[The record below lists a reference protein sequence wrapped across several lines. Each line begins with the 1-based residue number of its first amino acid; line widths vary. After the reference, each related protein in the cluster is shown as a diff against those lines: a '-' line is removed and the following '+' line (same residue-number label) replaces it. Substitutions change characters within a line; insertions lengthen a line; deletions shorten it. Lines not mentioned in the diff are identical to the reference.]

1 MRLDNSIQTAIS
13 NLLKNPIL
21 SILRDINFSSILKQS
36 NFIKRDIGKSPY
48 LVILHFL
55 YMFVINKKI
64 SSFAKY
70 SSDSYKKDVY
80 YRLLKNSKYNWRKLL
95 LLTSVKLICK
105 LHKLQKTTDIK
116 VLIIDDTVE
125 IKRGKFIEG
134 SCKNLWSNKEHR
146 AIKGLNIVSLN
157 YSDAYTD
164 MMLDFSIN
172 YNKNQVVNVDENS
185 FHHKS
190 NAYKRRDE
198 GNSGKNILALQMLKR
213 VLKSG
218 IYADYL
224 LVDSWYAKPNFI
236 NEVKENGLDVIA
248 RVANNPKIWQFTGK
262 FKTLETL
269 YNYAKQNKASKL
281 GNYNSIKYSYV
292 STTTTHKTIDRV
304 KIVFIK
310 TKDNLISIISTNINL
325 SDIEIINTY
334 KKRWNIEQG
343 YKDLREY
350 FQFGKE
356 ENRIFEAL
364 IARITLSFLAYNLT
378 SYINRVQNEP
388 QTLDNLFRDLE
399 CQLEALAISMELL
412 RIGVMNSKNIPE
424 QYKSVAFDSYSA
436 DLSEVAKK
444 GFENIE
450 DLNLSID
457 YKNGSFHDVG
467 QSETYGVG
475 KRDWIY
481 ELKASKTQTLGEAF
495 KEYRKDI
502 VYGENSQDIIK
513 DALNLK
519 EFSFKGIKSEA
530 DSLLEKYGSKDME
543 LIKLL
548 LMQKYLMGKDDSE
561 SDKEFYKLLKEWE
574 ESKNQE

>member
-1 MRLDNSIQTAIS
+1 MGLDDFIQTAM
-13 NLLKNPIL
+13 NNVLKNPIL

-55 YMFVINKKI
+55 YMFVINRKI
-64 SSFAKY
+64 SSFMKY
-70 SSDSYKKDVY
+70 SNDSYKKDVY
-80 YRLLKNSKYNWRKLL
+80 YRLLKDNRYNWRKLL

-105 LHKLQKTTDIK
+105 LHKLQKTTDTK

-146 AIKGLNIVSLN
+146 TVKGLNIVSLN
-157 YSDAYTD
+157 YSDCYTD

-172 YNKNQVVNVDENS
+172 YNKNQIVNVNENY

-190 NAYKRRDE
+190 NAYKRRVE
-198 GNSGKNILALQMLKR
+198 GNNSKNNLALQMVNR

-236 NEVKENGLDVIA
+236 YEIKEKGLDVIA
-248 RVANNPKIWQFTGK
+248 RLSKSNRIWQFTGK
-262 FKTLETL
+262 YNTLESLYIQTNKTKTL
-269 YNYAKQNKASKL
+269 KL
-281 GNYNSIKYSYV
+281 GNYNSIKYTYV
-292 STTTTHKTIDRV
+292 STTTTHKTLGRI

-310 TKDNLISIISTNINL
+310 TKDNLIPIISTNTNL

-364 IARITLSFLAYNLT
+364 VARITLSFFAYNLT
-378 SYINRVQNEP
+378 SYINRINNEP
-388 QTLDNLFRDLE
+388 QTLGELFRDLE
-399 CQLEALAISMELL
+399 CQLETLAISMELFLKILEQLVQVQKIVKRNKDLEQIILML
-412 RIGVMNSKNIPE
+412 RV
-424 QYKSVAFDSYSA
+424 YT
-436 DLSEVAKK
+436 KK
-444 GFENIE
+444 QLGF
-450 DLNLSID
+450 
-457 YKNGSFHDVG
+457 
-467 QSETYGVG
+467 
-475 KRDWIY
+475 
-481 ELKASKTQTLGEAF
+481 
-495 KEYRKDI
+495 
-502 VYGENSQDIIK
+502 
-513 DALNLK
+513 
-519 EFSFKGIKSEA
+519 
-530 DSLLEKYGSKDME
+530 MC
-543 LIKLL
+543 
-548 LMQKYLMGKDDSE
+548 E
-561 SDKEFYKLLKEWE
+561 S
-574 ESKNQE
+574 

>member
-55 YMFVINKKI
+55 YMFVINRKI
-64 SSFAKY
+64 SSFMKY
-70 SSDSYKKDVY
+70 SNDSYKKDVY
-80 YRLLKNSKYNWRKLL
+80 YRLLKSSKYNWRKLL

-105 LHKLQKTTDIK
+105 LHKLQKTTDTK

-146 AIKGLNIVSLN
+146 TVKGLNIVSLN
-157 YSDAYTD
+157 YSDCYTD

-172 YNKNQVVNVDENS
+172 YNKNQIVNVNENY

-190 NAYKRRDE
+190 NAYKRRVE
-198 GNSGKNILALQMLKR
+198 GNNSKNNLALQMVNR

-236 NEVKENGLDVIA
+236 YEIKEKGLDVIA
-248 RVANNPKIWQFTGK
+248 RLSKSNRIWQFTGK
-262 FKTLETL
+262 YNTLESLYIQTNKTKTL
-269 YNYAKQNKASKL
+269 KL
-281 GNYNSIKYSYV
+281 GNYNSIKYTYV
-292 STTTTHKTIDRV
+292 STTTTHKTLGRL

-310 TKDNLISIISTNINL
+310 TKDNLIPIISTNTNL

-388 QTLDNLFRDLE
+388 QTLGNLFRDLE
-399 CQLEALAISMELL
+399 CQLEALAISMEL
-412 RIGVMNSKNIPE
+412 
-424 QYKSVAFDSYSA
+424 F
-436 DLSEVAKK
+436 
-444 GFENIE
+444 
-450 DLNLSID
+450 
-457 YKNGSFHDVG
+457 
-467 QSETYGVG
+467 
-475 KRDWIY
+475 
-481 ELKASKTQTLGEAF
+481 LK
-495 KEYRKDI
+495 I
-502 VYGENSQDIIK
+502 
-513 DALNLK
+513 
-519 EFSFKGIKSEA
+519 
-530 DSLLEKYGSKDME
+530 LEE
-543 LIKLL
+543 LIKS
-548 LMQKYLMGKDDSE
+548 QEIVKRNKDLEQIIHMLRVYTKKQLGFMCE
-561 SDKEFYKLLKEWE
+561 S
-574 ESKNQE
+574 